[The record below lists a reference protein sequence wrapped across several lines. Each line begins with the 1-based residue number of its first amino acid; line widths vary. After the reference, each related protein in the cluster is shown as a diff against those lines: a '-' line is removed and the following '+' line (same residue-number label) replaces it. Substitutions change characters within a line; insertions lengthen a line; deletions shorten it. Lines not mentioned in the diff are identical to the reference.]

1 MTDNHEYPVTTE
13 RLDTMKDHD
22 KQRSRL
28 RWGGYLLAAA
38 TLVGCDTSVTNPGP
52 VQDEFLD
59 SLIAHTAVVQGSSGD
74 LSNAL
79 DQIAYWGAAITYE
92 INPAGSTG
100 SFGIPSSV
108 QDGRFDI
115 DFSGD
120 WNRIS
125 SALWTAEN
133 ALKRFEAVLPEIT
146 GAPSFGSYEPAAEA
160 ALLAGYAA
168 RTMGENFC
176 EVAFDAGPLQGFEA
190 ALTRSEGHFTQAID
204 IGTAAGNSDIVTAAR
219 AGRASVRAYL
229 ATYGMASW
237 SDAAADAAAV
247 TDNDFVHVA
256 VYSEQDQGQS
266 NYIMI
271 AAPGLGTYRAHTV
284 WATFYENYFTTTGD
298 PRTPWTFDPDIPFGD
313 AGVSKFGGNVAF
325 FPQAKYAVQEAPI
338 NLSSGWEMRLIE
350 AEAILNGAG
359 SGDFNDAVTLM
370 NLRRSTDLSL
380 TPIVAAST
388 AEAYTALKLER
399 ALELWLEGRR
409 LGDVRRWDANNVPG
423 GISDLTDGV
432 YDGPGGTFNATLTTL
447 ATNDRCWPIGQSER
461 ETNPNF

>member
-22 KQRSRL
+22 NQRFRL
-28 RWGGYLLAAA
+28 RWGVYLLAAA

-52 VQDEFLD
+52 VQDQFLD
-59 SLIAHTAVVQGSSGD
+59 SLIAHAAVVRGSSAD
-74 LSNAL
+74 LANAV

-100 SFGIPSSV
+100 SFGIPTQV
-108 QDGRFDI
+108 QDGRFDE
-115 DFSGD
+115 DFSAD
-120 WNRIS
+120 WNRIA
-125 SALWTAEN
+125 SAVWTAEN
-133 ALKRFEAVLPEIT
+133 ALVRFEAVLPEIT
-146 GAPSFGSYEPAAEA
+146 GAPSFGSYGLAAEA
-160 ALLAGYAA
+160 ALLAGYAT

-176 EVAFDAGPLQGFEA
+176 QVAFDAGPLEGFEA
-190 ALTRSEGHFTQAID
+190 ALTRSEAHFTQAID
-204 IGTAAGNSDIVTAAR
+204 IGTAAGSSDIAIAAR

-237 SDAAADAAAV
+237 ADAAADAAAV
-247 TDNDFVHVA
+247 TDNDFVFVA

-266 NYIMI
+266 NFIMI

-298 PRTPWTFDPDIPFGD
+298 SRTPWTFDAAIPVGD
-313 AGVSKFGGNVAF
+313 AAVSKFGGNVAF
-325 FPQAKYAVQEAPI
+325 FPQAKYVEQESPI

-370 NLRRSTDLSL
+370 NVRRTDLSL
-380 TPIVAAST
+380 TPIVATST

-399 ALELWLEGRR
+399 ALELWLEARR
-409 LGDVRRWDANNVPG
+409 LGDIRRWDANNVSG
-423 GISDLTDGV
+423 GLSDLTDGV
-432 YDGPGGTFNATLTTL
+432 YNGPGGTFNATLTTL
-447 ATNDRCWPIGQSER
+447 ATNDRCWPIGQDER

>member
-1 MTDNHEYPVTTE
+1 
-13 RLDTMKDHD
+13 MKDHD
-22 KQRSRL
+22 KQRSRP
-28 RWGGYLLAAA
+28 RWGVYVIAAA

-59 SLIAHTAVVQGSSGD
+59 SLIAHVAVVRGSSRD
-74 LSNAL
+74 LSDAL

-100 SFGIPSSV
+100 SFGIPTSV
-108 QDGRFDI
+108 QDGRFET
-115 DFSGD
+115 DFSAD

-125 SALWTAEN
+125 RAVWTAEN
-133 ALKRFEAVLPEIT
+133 ALVRFDSVLPLID
-146 GAPSFGSYEPAAEA
+146 GAPSFGSYEPAAGA
-160 ALLAGYAA
+160 ALLAGYAT
-168 RTMGENFC
+168 RVMGENFC
-176 EVAFDAGPLQGFEA
+176 QVAFGGGDLQEFEA
-190 ALTRSEGHFTQAID
+190 ALTRSEAHFTQAID
-204 IGTAAGNSDIVTAAR
+204 IGTAAGNSEIATAAR

-256 VYSEQDQGQS
+256 VYSEQDDGQS
-266 NYIMI
+266 NFVMM
-271 AAPGLGTYRAHTV
+271 AAPGTGTYRAHTV

-298 PRTPWTFDPDIPFGD
+298 PRTPWTFDPEIPVGD
-313 AGVSKFGGNVAF
+313 AAVSKFGGNVDF
-325 FPQAKYAVQEAPI
+325 FPQAKYVVQEAPI

-370 NLRRSTDLSL
+370 NQRRSDLSL
-380 TPIVAAST
+380 TPIAAAST

-399 ALELWLEGRR
+399 ALELWLEARR
-409 LGDVRRWDANNVPG
+409 LGDIRRWDANNVSG
-423 GISDLTDGV
+423 GISDVTDGI
-432 YDGPGGTFNATLTTL
+432 YNGPGGTFNATMTTL
-447 ATNDRCWPIGQSER
+447 ATNDRCWPIGEDER
-461 ETNPNF
+461 ETNTNF

>member
-1 MTDNHEYPVTTE
+1 
-13 RLDTMKDHD
+13 MKDHD
-22 KQRSRL
+22 KQRSRP
-28 RWGGYLLAAA
+28 RWGVYLLAAA

-59 SLIAHTAVVQGSSGD
+59 SLIAHTAVVRGSSAD
-74 LSNAL
+74 LANAV

-100 SFGIPSSV
+100 SFGIPTQV
-108 QDGRFDI
+108 QDGRFDE
-115 DFSGD
+115 DFSDD
-120 WNRIS
+120 WNRIA
-125 SALWTAEN
+125 SAVWTAEN
-133 ALKRFEAVLPEIT
+133 ALVRFERVLPEIT
-146 GAPSFGSYEPAAEA
+146 GAPTFSSYEPAAEA
-160 ALLAGYAA
+160 ALLAGYAT

-176 EVAFDAGPLQGFEA
+176 QVAFEAGPLEGFEA

-204 IGTAAGNSDIVTAAR
+204 IGTAAGNSAIATAAR

-247 TDNDFVHVA
+247 TDNDFVRFA
-256 VYSEQDQGQS
+256 VYSEQDQDQS
-266 NYIMI
+266 NFIMI

-284 WATFYENYFTTTGD
+284 WATFYEDWFTTTGD
-298 PRTPWTFDPDIPFGD
+298 PRTPWTFDAAIPFGD
-313 AGVSKFGGNVAF
+313 AAVSKFGGNVAF
-325 FPQAKYAVQEAPI
+325 FPQAKYAEQDDGI

-350 AEAILNGAG
+350 AEAALNGG
-359 SGDFNDAVTLM
+359 GGFAVALPRM
-370 NLRRSTDLSL
+370 NQRRTDLGMAL
-380 TPIVAAST
+380 ITAT
-388 AEAYTALKLER
+388 TDAEAYTALKLER

-409 LGDVRRWDANNVPG
+409 LGDVRRWDANNVSG

-432 YDGPGGTFNATLTTL
+432 YNGPGGTFNATLTTL
-447 ATNDRCWPIGQSER
+447 ATNDRCWPIGQDER

>member
-22 KQRSRL
+22 KQRSRP
-28 RWGGYLLAAA
+28 RWGVYLLAAA

-52 VQDEFLD
+52 VQDQFLD
-59 SLIAHTAVVQGSSGD
+59 SLIAHTAVVRGSSAD
-74 LSNAL
+74 LANAV

-100 SFGIPSSV
+100 SFGIPTEV
-108 QDGRFDI
+108 QDGRFDE
-115 DFSGD
+115 DFSAD
-120 WNRIS
+120 WNRIA
-125 SALWTAEN
+125 SAVWTAEN
-133 ALKRFEAVLPEIT
+133 ALARFERVLPEIT
-146 GAPSFGSYEPAAEA
+146 GAPSFGSYELAAEA

-176 EVAFDAGPLQGFEA
+176 QVAFDAGPLQGFEA
-190 ALTRSEGHFTQAID
+190 ALMRSEGHFTQAID
-204 IGTAAGNSDIVTAAR
+204 IGTAAGSSDIVTAAR

-247 TDNDFVHVA
+247 TDNDFVFVA
-256 VYSEQDQGQS
+256 VYSEQDQAQS
-266 NYIMI
+266 NFIMI
-271 AAPGLGTYRAHTV
+271 GAPGLGTYRAHTV
-284 WATFYENYFTTTGD
+284 WATFYENWFTTTGD
-298 PRTPWTFDPDIPFGD
+298 PRTPWTFDAAIPVGD
-313 AGVSKFGGNVAF
+313 AAVSKFGGNVAF
-325 FPQAKYAVQEAPI
+325 FPQAKYVVQEAPI

-350 AEAILNGAG
+350 AEAALNGG
-359 SGDFNDAVTLM
+359 GGFAVALPLM
-370 NLRRSTDLSL
+370 NQRRTDLGMAL
-380 TPIVAAST
+380 ITAT
-388 AEAYTALKLER
+388 TDAEAYTALKLER

-409 LGDVRRWDANNVPG
+409 LGDVRRWDANNVSG

-432 YDGPGGTFNATLTTL
+432 YNGPGGTFNATLTTL
-447 ATNDRCWPIGQSER
+447 ATNDRCWPIGQDER

>member
-1 MTDNHEYPVTTE
+1 
-13 RLDTMKDHD
+13 MKDHD
-22 KQRSRL
+22 KQRSRP
-28 RWGGYLLAAA
+28 RWGVYLLAAA

-59 SLIAHTAVVQGSSGD
+59 SLISHTAVVRGSSRD
-74 LSNAL
+74 LSDAL

-100 SFGIPSSV
+100 SFGIPTQV
-108 QDGRFDI
+108 QDGRFDE

-120 WNRIS
+120 WDRIS
-125 SALWTAEN
+125 RAVWTAEN

-146 GAPSFGSYEPAAEA
+146 GAPSFGSYEPAAGA
-160 ALLAGYAA
+160 ALLAGYAT

-176 EVAFDAGPLQGFEA
+176 QVAFEGGPLEGFEVALM
-190 ALTRSEGHFTQAID
+190 RSEAHFTQAID
-204 IGTAAGNSDIVTAAR
+204 IGTASGNSDIATAAR

-247 TDNDFVHVA
+247 TDNDFVQVA
-256 VYSEQDQGQS
+256 VYSEQDQGQG

-271 AAPGLGTYRAHTV
+271 GAPGLGTYRAHTV
-284 WATFYENYFTTTGD
+284 WGTFYEDYFTTTGD
-298 PRTPWTFDPDIPFGD
+298 PRTPWTFDSDIPFGD
-313 AGVSKFGGNVAF
+313 AGVSKFGGNVDF
-325 FPQAKYAVQEAPI
+325 FPQAKYEDPDDPI

-350 AEAILNGAG
+350 AEAILAG
-359 SGDFNDAVTLM
+359 GGDFNDAVTLM
-370 NLRRSTDLSL
+370 NERRSDLSL
-380 TPIVAAST
+380 TAIAATST

-409 LGDVRRWDANNVPG
+409 LGDIRRWDANSISG
-423 GISDLTDGV
+423 GISDVTDGV
-432 YDGPGGTFNATLTTL
+432 YLTPGVMDATLSTL
-447 ATNDRCWPIGQSER
+447 ATNDRCWPIGQNER
-461 ETNPNF
+461 ETNINFN

>member
-1 MTDNHEYPVTTE
+1 MTGNHEYPVTTE
-13 RLDTMKDHD
+13 RLNTMKDHD

-28 RWGGYLLAAA
+28 RWGVYLLAAA

-59 SLIAHTAVVQGSSGD
+59 SLIAHTAVVRGSSRD
-74 LSNAL
+74 LSDAL
-79 DQIAYWGAAITYE
+79 DQIAYWGAAVTYE

-100 SFGIPSSV
+100 SFGIPTAI
-108 QDGRFDI
+108 QDGRFDE
-115 DFSGD
+115 DLSGD
-120 WNRIS
+120 WDRIS
-125 SALWTAEN
+125 RAVWTAEN
-133 ALKRFEAVLPEIT
+133 ALTRFEKVLPEIT

-160 ALLAGYAA
+160 SLLAGYAT

-176 EVAFDAGPLQGFEA
+176 QVAFEAGPLEGFEA
-190 ALTRSEGHFTQAID
+190 ALARSEAHFTQAMSIANAAGSTD
-204 IGTAAGNSDIVTAAR
+204 IETAAQ

-229 ATYGMASW
+229 ATYGLANW

-247 TDNDFVHVA
+247 TDNDFVHIA

-266 NYIMI
+266 NFIMV

-298 PRTPWTFDPDIPFGD
+298 PRTPWTFDSDIPFGD
-313 AGVSKFGGNVAF
+313 AGVAKFGGNVAF
-325 FPQAKYAVQEAPI
+325 FPQAKYVEQESPI

-359 SGDFNDAVTLM
+359 SGDFNDAVALM
-370 NLRRSTDLSL
+370 NQRLSDLLL
-380 TPIVAAST
+380 TPIAAAST

-409 LGDVRRWDANNVPG
+409 LGDIRRWDANSSVSG
-423 GISDLTDGV
+423 GISDVTDGV
-432 YDGPGGTFNATLTTL
+432 YNGPGGTFNATLTTL
-447 ATNDRCWPIGQSER
+447 ATNDRCWPIGQNER

>member
-1 MTDNHEYPVTTE
+1 
-13 RLDTMKDHD
+13 MKDHD
-22 KQRSRL
+22 KQRSRP
-28 RWGGYLLAAA
+28 RWGVYLLAAA

-59 SLIAHTAVVQGSSGD
+59 SLISHTAVVRGSSRD
-74 LSNAL
+74 LSDAL

-100 SFGIPSSV
+100 SFGIPTQV
-108 QDGRFDI
+108 QDGRFDE

-120 WNRIS
+120 WDRIS
-125 SALWTAEN
+125 RAVWTAEN

-146 GAPSFGSYEPAAEA
+146 GAPSFDSYEPAAGA
-160 ALLAGYAA
+160 ALLAGYAT

-176 EVAFDAGPLQGFEA
+176 QVAFEGGPLGGFEA
-190 ALTRSEGHFTQAID
+190 ALTRSEAHFTQAID
-204 IGTAAGNSDIVTAAR
+204 IGTAAGNSDIATAAR

-247 TDNDFVHVA
+247 TDNDFVYVA
-256 VYSEQDQGQS
+256 VYSEQDQGQG

-271 AAPGLGTYRAHTV
+271 GAPGLGTYRAHTV
-284 WATFYENYFTTTGD
+284 WGTFYEDYFTTTGD
-298 PRTPWTFDPDIPFGD
+298 PRTPWTFDPAIPFGD
-313 AGVSKFGGNVAF
+313 AGVSKFGGNVDF
-325 FPQAKYAVQEAPI
+325 FPQAKYEDPDDPI

-350 AEAILNGAG
+350 AEAILAG
-359 SGDFNDAVTLM
+359 GGDFNDAVTLM
-370 NLRRSTDLSL
+370 NERRSDLSL
-380 TPIVAAST
+380 TAIAATST

-409 LGDVRRWDANNVPG
+409 LGDIRRWDANSISG
-423 GISDLTDGV
+423 GISDVTDGV
-432 YDGPGGTFNATLTTL
+432 YLTPGVMDATLSTL
-447 ATNDRCWPIGQSER
+447 ATNDRCWPIGQNER
-461 ETNPNF
+461 ETNINFN